1 MYQLIL
7 DEFYDIFNNINYENL
22 NKLYFQ
28 IFIITVI
35 TIILFKIIH
44 INNNNIKTKDKIYK
58 RDVQP
63 SQDILRDP
71 VLSKKFEKE
80 MIQDIED
87 IRKQSNKFTRKINAN
102 TFKKLEKIKQD
113 EVYFNKLDEY
123 VKENIRP
130 INLAVPEKV
139 SELFNALNYRVAAE
153 FGTTTKSK
161 GDINTIYKKL

>member
-102 TFKKLEKIKQD
+102 TFKKIKSI
-113 EVYFNKLDEY
+113 F
-123 VKENIRP
+123 
-130 INLAVPEKV
+130 
-139 SELFNALNYRVAAE
+139 
-153 FGTTTKSK
+153 
-161 GDINTIYKKL
+161 